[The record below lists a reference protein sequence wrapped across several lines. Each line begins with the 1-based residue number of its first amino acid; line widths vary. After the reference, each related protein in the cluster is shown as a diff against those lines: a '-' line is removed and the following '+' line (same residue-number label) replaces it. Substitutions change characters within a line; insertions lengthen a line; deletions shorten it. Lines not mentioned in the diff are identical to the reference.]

1 MKHLVAMLA
10 VSGFLALAAP
20 AAADPPEL
28 FTAET
33 GQNQY
38 IVIARGDRQSERRD
52 VATAAMRRAAQL
64 ALETGN
70 QWFIVSTATT
80 RRVDLNS
87 VGALSALTEGA
98 TSTDAAPDI
107 NVSEASQSGGHGA
120 TAGSD
125 PGAVGVGTH
134 VDPRVLERRP
144 ARLAYQ
150 TTLLIQVGSGN
161 AVTVDNAGA
170 DMQIFDAA
178 AISEQL
184 GRSGN

>member
-10 VSGFLALAAP
+10 VSGFLALGSAAS
-20 AAADPPEL
+20 AEPPQT
-28 FTAET
+28 FSAQT
-33 GQNQY
+33 GENQY
-38 IVIARGDRQSERRD
+38 IVIARGERATERRE
-52 VATAAMRRAAQL
+52 VATEAMRRAAQL
-64 ALETGN
+64 AIETGN

-80 RRVDLNS
+80 RRIDLNTA
-87 VGALSALTEGA
+87 GELSALTQGTNNIEG
-98 TSTDAAPDI
+98 APDI

-125 PGAVGVGTH
+125 PGAVGVGTN

-144 ARLAYQ
+144 ARMAYQ

-161 AVTVDNAGA
+161 SATVENAGA
-170 DMQIFDAA
+170 DLQIFDAA

-184 GRSGN
+184 GSRPN